1 MLFINLSS
9 QILERWLTYG
19 SRLLD
24 RETQLSHHMPGSNRR
39 YTQYSHPRYFPPP
52 RSHIFGGSRKSEHLP
67 PPPHRTLHSRESGTR
82 LQKLTLAEP
91 EPEGSDRTKSVN
103 P

>member
-1 MLFINLSS
+1 MLFTNLSS

-19 SRLLD
+19 SRLFD

-39 YTQYSHPRYFPPP
+39 YTQYSHPRYFYPP

-67 PPPHRTLHSRESGTR
+67 PTPQDSSVVKAGPVYKSEHWLNLNRRALTEHS
-82 LQKLTLAEP
+82 P
-91 EPEGSDRTKSVN
+91 
-103 P
+103 